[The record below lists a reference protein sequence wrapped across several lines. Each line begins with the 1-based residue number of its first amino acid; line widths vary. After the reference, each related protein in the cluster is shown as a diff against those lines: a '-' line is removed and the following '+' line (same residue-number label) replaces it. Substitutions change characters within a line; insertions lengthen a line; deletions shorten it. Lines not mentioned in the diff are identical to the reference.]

1 MYTRNN
7 LPSHPAILSNFKSV
21 TERDKNIS
29 DPHHIELIRI
39 ILIYHKSL
47 LQSAPLCQLAAAT
60 KTPAFLRMYLCHQSR
75 ALYPLP
81 RVKSPVP
88 NKDVRCASIYSTF
101 ISNAYSTLYLNV
113 HIFSYALASPQ
124 YACALR
130 IHANTLASS
139 SSAHRTTTTCLV
151 SCI

>member
-21 TERDKNIS
+21 TERDQNIS
-29 DPHHIELIRI
+29 DPHHIELTRI

-88 NKDVRCASIYSTF
+88 SKDVRCASIYSTF
-101 ISNAYSTLYLNV
+101 ISNAYSTSTSTSTFSDMPSHLHSTPV
-113 HIFSYALASPQ
+113 HFVSMPILSH
-124 YACALR
+124 LR
-130 IHANTLASS
+130 QARIERQRHA
-139 SSAHRTTTTCLV
+139 
-151 SCI
+151 